1 MPVIRLTRSRTIGKG
16 QGQELDNII
25 SFQATFFWLN
35 VSSFNIWR
43 RLTRGFSRQKLCED
57 KKILRL
63 VYPKV
68 NSHFKFNFRFALY
81 AHGMPLLI
89 CLLTLLVD
97 ELGGDIVKDMNKPNM
112 GVYGCFLGYSTIGE
126 RPSFF
131 ETSLFLYFFLFVAII
146 VIANT
151 VFLIMTLKFLKDGFG
166 NKAKNLK
173 SQGR

>member
-1 MPVIRLTRSRTIGKG
+1 MTRLTRSRTVGQG

-63 VYPKV
+63 VYPEV

-81 AHGMPLLI
+81 AHGVPLLI

-97 ELGGDIVKDMNKPNM
+97 ELGGDLVKDVNKPNM
-112 GVYGCFLGYSTIGE
+112 GVYGCFLGYSTVGE
-126 RPSFF
+126 RRVSLKLPFF
-131 ETSLFLYFFLFVAII
+131 STFSYLLPL
-146 VIANT
+146 
-151 VFLIMTLKFLKDGFG
+151 L
-166 NKAKNLK
+166 
-173 SQGR
+173 